1 MKYQYE
7 IRNAAGR
14 RCCAGNRPDFPRCA
28 ACSKVTSVVQKTPVV
43 RKTPDEW
50 TRHFT
55 ALLGASEPL
64 RSMAAFRQS
73 FYEMAS
79 TSRVAAIS
87 PATHDVYANPPDGY
101 ALALAARKENR

>member
-1 MKYQYE
+1 MKYQHE

-14 RCCAGNRPDFPRCA
+14 LCCAGNRPDFPRCA
-28 ACSKVTSVVQKTPVV
+28 ACSKVTSVV

-64 RSMAAFRQS
+64 RSMEEFRQS
-73 FYEMAS
+73 FYEMAA
-79 TSRVAAIS
+79 TSRVAASS